1 MRAAAS
7 AAILFVC
14 AIACPAAAETIT
26 IATVPSVPSASTFIA
41 QDKGYF
47 RDAGLDV
54 RIETIDSLSK
64 AVPFLAQN
72 QIQVAQGG
80 VSAGYFNAVAEGLP
94 IIMALEAGST
104 PLYPPIPPPPALK
117 DVVKQPRPLLA

>member
-7 AAILFVC
+7 AALLGAC
-14 AIACPAAAETIT
+14 LIACPVASQTIT

-41 QDKGYF
+41 ADKGYF
-47 RDAGLDV
+47 RQAGLDV

-72 QIQVAQGG
+72 KIQAAQGG
-80 VSAGYFNAVAEGLP
+80 LSAGYFNAVAEGLP

-104 PLYPPIPPPPALK
+104 PLHHQVL
-117 DVVKQPRPLLA
+117 PRPGPNDIRT